1 MRLSALA
8 SIRVNLILLVLVAVL
23 PALAILLF
31 SGSTL
36 RETLV
41 RSTENNALRQVQA
54 MAAHH
59 ERVVGNA
66 RLLLASLARAREV
79 QALDA
84 ASSQKLLEEMRRA
97 NAAYAVLSLA
107 NTKGAILAISG
118 PPSFAETI
126 DNELFQRASQE
137 MDFVMGSYH
146 LVPETRHVVIDFAQP
161 VPDQQGRLRTDLC
174 RRALTGRL
182 GFYPH
187 RCRGHAPDP
196 LSGNGEIHL
205 GAGSAP
211 DDRPHVGLSG
221 GRHLF

>member
-79 QALDA
+79 QAL
-84 ASSQKLLEEMRRA
+84 K
-97 NAAYAVLSLA
+97 
-107 NTKGAILAISG
+107 
-118 PPSFAETI
+118 
-126 DNELFQRASQE
+126 
-137 MDFVMGSYH
+137 
-146 LVPETRHVVIDFAQP
+146 
-161 VPDQQGRLRTDLC
+161 C
-174 RRALTGRL
+174 
-182 GFYPH
+182 
-187 RCRGHAPDP
+187 
-196 LSGNGEIHL
+196 
-205 GAGSAP
+205 GAGTLPRLAA
-211 DDRPHVGLSG
+211 DAWAGWQD
-221 GRHLF
+221 